1 MVAAAKM
8 GASAGASSA
17 AVESTVATALC
28 SGGVQVTMFS
38 ATLLA
43 VQPCIQ
49 GSGITSAISIHAPN
63 LACWLA
69 GAADWVV
76 AGLVAGLDAELG
88 SFASSPSSAV
98 ANALANDTA
107 VPVPTLPSETPCCD
121 NTPAT
126 LATAMSSPAAD
137 VFG

>member
-28 SGGVQVTMFS
+28 SGGVQLTMFS

-49 GSGITSAISIHAPN
+49 GSGIMSAISIHVPS

-69 GAADWVV
+69 GAADW
-76 AGLVAGLDAELG
+76 LVAGLDADEG
-88 SFASSPSSAV
+88 SFASSPSNAV
-98 ANALANDTA
+98 ANALASDTA
-107 VPVPTLPSETPCCD
+107 VP
-121 NTPAT
+121 
-126 LATAMSSPAAD
+126 
-137 VFG
+137 

>member
-49 GSGITSAISIHAPN
+49 GSGITSAISIHAPS

-69 GAADWVV
+69 GAADWV
-76 AGLVAGLDAELG
+76 VAGLDAELG

-98 ANALANDTA
+98 ANALASDTA